1 MFTEVLFII
10 AQTRN
15 NQKCGMCY
23 CDMKYYPEKA
33 KTTDIHNMDES
44 QKHGAEGKNLD
55 AKEYPLCKFYFNET
69 VERQV

>member
-1 MFTEVLFII
+1 
-10 AQTRN
+10 
-15 NQKCGMCY
+15 
-23 CDMKYYPEKA
+23 MKYYPEKA